1 MTNNQTALAQ
11 KIASNLH
18 RAFEEYKKRQGI
30 ATNQVGQVTDRCACC
45 NQLLPNPY
53 TQEWLAT
60 QCGMTKAKLVH
71 YFQGNRIP
79 SIITL
84 LTIAKALDSS
94 IDDLVEGVTH
104 SLLADLQQNVEKHW
118 K

>member
-18 RAFEEYKKRQGI
+18 RAFDEYKKSHGI
-30 ATNQVGQVTDRCACC
+30 VTNPVGQVTNNTDRCACC
-45 NQLLPNPY
+45 NQRLPNPY

-79 SIITL
+79 SIVTL

-104 SLLADLQQNVEKHW
+104 SLLADLGGA
-118 K
+118 